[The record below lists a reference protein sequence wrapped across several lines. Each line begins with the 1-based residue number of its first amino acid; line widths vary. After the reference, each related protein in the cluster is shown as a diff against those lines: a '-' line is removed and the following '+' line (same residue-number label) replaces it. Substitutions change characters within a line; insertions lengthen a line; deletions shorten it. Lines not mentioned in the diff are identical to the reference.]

1 LIKPNKPANLGAL
14 PFPMKTNQ
22 KIIKIPILTRQ
33 KCKKNKLFMIPLMC
47 SPLYPIKT
55 TTKNNKIKRKKG
67 KEKQEMAFW
76 TVFPFLM
83 MLKSIWQTSK
93 TSI

>member
-1 LIKPNKPANLGAL
+1 LIKPNKSANLGAL

-22 KIIKIPILTRQ
+22 KIIKIPILMRQ

-47 SPLYPIKT
+47 SPLYPTKT
-55 TTKNNKIKRKKG
+55 TTKNNKIKGKKG
-67 KEKQEMAFW
+67 KKKKEMAFW
-76 TVFPFLM
+76 TVFPFLTT
-83 MLKSIWQTSK
+83 LTSIWQTSK